1 MPVSAVFLDRD
12 GVICEDHVEPV
23 ASWEEFHVLP
33 GAIEGVVALSKAGLR
48 VFVFTNQAG
57 VGRGLVT
64 RAQVQAIHGRLL
76 AEVEAAGGRIEGIY
90 ACYHAPDEGCA
101 CRKPRPGLLLDAARE
116 HGVDLS
122 QAWVVGDMG
131 RDLEAGRGAGCRT
144 VLVRTGKGRKEVE
157 TLAARGIAPEFV
169 AEDLAEAV
177 TRILAAR

>member
-33 GAIEGVVALSKAGLR
+33 GAIEGVVALSKAGVR

-57 VGRGLVT
+57 VGRRVVT
-64 RAQVQAIHGRLL
+64 RGQ
-76 AEVEAAGGRIEGIY
+76 VEAAGGRIEGIY

-101 CRKPRPGLLLDAARE
+101 CRKPRPGLLLDAASE

-122 QAWVVGDMG
+122 RAWVVGDMG

-144 VLVRTGKGRKEVE
+144 ILVRTGKGREEVE
-157 TLAARGIAPEFV
+157 TLAARGIAPDLV

-177 TRILAAR
+177 ARILAAR